1 MKLKANDT
9 LHVSSV
15 KAENIKPGEEF
26 EVSDDFGRQMVERG
40 LATEVT
46 KPQPKA
52 EAPIEPEA
60 REPEPVKAEAPPLN
74 KMTAPPSN
82 KSKQHKKGR

>member
-15 KAENIKPGEEF
+15 KAENILPGEEF

-40 LATEVT
+40 LATEVSGSK
-46 KPQPKA
+46 KPAPQTEEVQMPKA
-52 EAPIEPEA
+52 D
-60 REPEPVKAEAPPLN
+60 APPLN
-74 KMTAPPSN
+74 KMDAPPSN
-82 KSKQHKKGR
+82 KSIKTKRKGK